1 MRLKSSMSRA
11 DKELQFYKDK
21 AEFADKISKI
31 EERRA
36 KKASAASESE
46 SEEE

>member
-11 DKELQFYKDK
+11 DKELQFYRDK
-21 AEFADKISKI
+21 AEFADQIAKI

-36 KKASAASESE
+36 KKAAAVSE
-46 SEEE
+46 SEED